1 MFEPLHNTTEEFQK
15 AGQANYD
22 AVVRA
27 YGEASQSFQA
37 IGQELSDY
45 AKRSF
50 ENTAR
55 TFEQLVGTKSLER
68 ALEIQ
73 AKYAKSTYENWTAEV
88 SKIGE
93 MYQAAASEAYKP
105 FEKAFKKPVS

>member
-1 MFEPLHNTTEEFQK
+1 MFEPLQKTTEDLQK

-22 AVVRA
+22 AAVRA
-27 YGEASQSFQA
+27 YGEASKSFQA

-45 AKRSF
+45 AKSSF
-50 ENTAR
+50 ENTTR
-55 TFEQLVGTKSLER
+55 TFEQLLGAKSLER
-68 ALEIQ
+68 TLEIQ
-73 AKYAKSTYENWTAEV
+73 TNFAKTAYENWTAEV